1 MKNVGFVVTASC
13 DLPASMLENYKV
25 TVLPV
30 EASNAEG
37 SVVSNRTI
45 SELSQFYSEDQSIFS
60 EKIGISRDAFIDV
73 VCNKLIYEFDH
84 LIILAPDESF
94 SSSLHI
100 VREALF
106 EFHHEIKQ
114 RRAQASIFLPFKVRV
129 VESQQVLTGYGV
141 SLYEALR
148 LRHEKAQNAD
158 QVKQHLDEFKI
169 NIKTFMLPGIK
180 HPELVRPPFRLSWL
194 ELKKL
199 KLSGKHPIL
208 YFHPDEVTI
217 GRMVDVK
224 NRHNEFFDFLF
235 EQLSQSKLT
244 NHIVNISF
252 AGSLSQLRIL
262 KGFDEFHVDVKE
274 KGGKLVHSMM
284 SPTAASSLGKGAI
297 SVSFACKPRQA
308 MY

>member
-13 DLPASMLENYKV
+13 DLPASMLANYKV

-30 EASNAEG
+30 EVSSAQG
-37 SVVSNRTI
+37 LMVSNRTI
-45 SELSQFYSEDQSIFS
+45 SELSKFYAEPQPMFS
-60 EKIGISRDAFIDV
+60 EKIGISRQAFIDV
-73 VCNKLIYEFDH
+73 ICNKLIYEFDH
-84 LIILAPDESF
+84 LIILAPDDSF
-94 SSSLHI
+94 STSLQI
-100 VREALF
+100 IREALF

-114 RRAQASIFLPFKVRV
+114 RRAEASIFLPFKVRV
-129 VESQQVLTGYGV
+129 VESRQILTGYGV

-158 QVKQHLDEFKI
+158 QVKQHLDEFKT
-169 NIKTFMLPGIK
+169 NIKTFMLPGLK
-180 HPELVRPPFRLSWL
+180 HPELVRSPFRLSWL

-199 KLSGKHPIL
+199 KISGKHPIL

-217 GRMVDVK
+217 GRMVDSK
-224 NRHNEFFDFLF
+224 DRHADFFDFLY
-235 EQLSQSKLT
+235 EQLSHSKLT

-262 KGFDEFHVDVKE
+262 KGFDDFHADVKE

-284 SPTAASSLGKGAI
+284 SQTAASSLGSGAI
-297 SVSFACKPRQA
+297 SVSFACVPRKA
-308 MY
+308 MF